1 MSLWKELRQLYIK
14 LDAECFS
21 KIRKWIL
28 EKRKLNWYFLFW
40 LVWWIKKVIGF
51 GYFCLWRIHF
61 CLFGFLFLSSHSLK
75 VLDKGCNSWKWV
87 FSSICDK
94 CIRDGIFFFF
104 YHFEWDEN
112 VQILY
117 WVFSVWYRG
126 WFDIEHYEKGF
137 RENCEMCDCS
147 ELEIYENVNEL
158 WIRCDSKHKY
168 VRAIIYVDV
177 YFVVECFHLKW
188 VNDLKSP

>member
-1 MSLWKELRQLYIK
+1 MFLGLELIVADINFCLAGLVIILTVPAFYERYEDHIDKYAMSLCKELRQLYIK

-51 GYFCLWRIHF
+51 GYFCLWWIHF

-94 CIRDGIFFFF
+94 CIRYGIFFFT
-104 YHFEWDEN
+104 
-112 VQILY
+112 ILNGMRMFRY
-117 WVFSVWYRG
+117 CIEFFQ
-126 WFDIEHYEKGF
+126 FDIEDG
-137 RENCEMCDCS
+137 
-147 ELEIYENVNEL
+147 LI
-158 WIRCDSKHKY
+158 
-168 VRAIIYVDV
+168 
-177 YFVVECFHLKW
+177 
-188 VNDLKSP
+188 